1 MTRYVRINEE
11 ENVIEKLGIY
21 KKQIWWLV
29 IYFENNELKYTYF
42 KSTISE
48 LVSLKNFVKNLNEK
62 KIPFLVF
69 AIWHDSYRTDAFLFR
84 PEYIDKV
91 PL

>member
-69 AIWHDSYRTDAFLFR
+69 AIWYDSYRTDAFLFR